1 MPASLNTYKEK
12 IRQLEISFPGISNNF
27 RFFLKKALKYSDSII
42 VLNDDFDILDHEI
55 EIIESFIESSKNKI
69 PIEYMLHEA
78 EFYGRNFYV
87 DNRVLIPRDETELL
101 IDILKNY
108 HQKKDLKVV
117 DLGTGSGCIAISIA
131 LEIPKSIVLGVD
143 KYLDALDVAT
153 KNKHIH
159 QVTNFHV
166 KQSDWLS
173 DINVYDFDVVI
184 SNPPYIDPTDK
195 HLKDLIHEPK
205 NALIAADRGLSD
217 IKKISIQAYK
227 KLKIGGILMF
237 EHGFNQADEVKKIME
252 LSNFHEIENFK
263 DYQLHPRITIG
274 KKLA

>member
-42 VLNDDFDILDHEI
+42 VLNDDFDILDHEM
-55 EIIESFIESSKNKI
+55 EIIEGFIESSKNKI
-69 PIEYMLHEA
+69 PIEYILHEA

-143 KYLDALDVAT
+143 KYLDALNVAT

>member
-55 EIIESFIESSKNKI
+55 EIIEGFIESSKNKI

-108 HQKKDLKVV
+108 YQKKDLKVA

-143 KYLDALDVAT
+143 KYLDALNVAT

-205 NALIAADRGLSD
+205 NALIAADSGLSD

>member
-12 IRQLEISFPGISNNF
+12 IRQLETSFPGISNNF

-55 EIIESFIESSKNKI
+55 EIIVGFIESSKNKI

-108 HQKKDLKVV
+108 YQKKDLKVV

-131 LEIPKSIVLGVD
+131 LVSKS
-143 KYLDALDVAT
+143 
-153 KNKHIH
+153 
-159 QVTNFHV
+159 
-166 KQSDWLS
+166 
-173 DINVYDFDVVI
+173 
-184 SNPPYIDPTDK
+184 
-195 HLKDLIHEPK
+195 
-205 NALIAADRGLSD
+205 
-217 IKKISIQAYK
+217 
-227 KLKIGGILMF
+227 
-237 EHGFNQADEVKKIME
+237 
-252 LSNFHEIENFK
+252 
-263 DYQLHPRITIG
+263 
-274 KKLA
+274 

>member
-12 IRQLEISFPGISNNF
+12 IRQLETSFPGISNNF

-55 EIIESFIESSKNKI
+55 EIIEGFIESSKNKI

-108 HQKKDLKVV
+108 YQKKDLKVV

-143 KYLDALDVAT
+143 KYLDALNVAT

-205 NALIAADRGLSD
+205 NALIAADSGLSD

-237 EHGFNQADEVKKIME
+237 EHGFDQADEVKKIME

>member
-55 EIIESFIESSKNKI
+55 EIIEGFIESSKNKI

-78 EFYGRNFYV
+78 AFYGRNFYV

-143 KYLDALDVAT
+143 KYLDALNVAT

>member
-42 VLNDDFDILDHEI
+42 VLNDDFDILDHEM
-55 EIIESFIESSKNKI
+55 EIIEGFIESSKNKI

-108 HQKKDLKVV
+108 DQKKDLKVV

-143 KYLDALDVAT
+143 KYLDALNVAT

-205 NALIAADRGLSD
+205 NALIAADSGLSD

>member
-42 VLNDDFDILDHEI
+42 ILNDDFDILDHEM
-55 EIIESFIESSKNKI
+55 EIIEGFIESSKNKI
-69 PIEYMLHEA
+69 PIEYMLREA

-143 KYLDALDVAT
+143 KYLDALNVAT

>member
-12 IRQLEISFPGISNNF
+12 IRQLETSFPGISNNF

-205 NALIAADRGLSD
+205 NALIAADSGLSD

>member
-42 VLNDDFDILDHEI
+42 VLNDDFDILDHEM
-55 EIIESFIESSKNKI
+55 EIIEGFIESSKNKI
-69 PIEYMLHEA
+69 PIEYILHEA

-108 HQKKDLKVV
+108 DQKKDLKVV

>member
-42 VLNDDFDILDHEI
+42 ILNDDFDILDHEI
-55 EIIESFIESSKNKI
+55 EIIEGFIESSKNKI

-108 HQKKDLKVV
+108 YQKKDLKVV

-143 KYLDALDVAT
+143 KYLDALNVAT

-195 HLKDLIHEPK
+195 HLKDLLHEPK

>member
-1 MPASLNTYKEK
+1 LPASLNTYKEK

-55 EIIESFIESSKNKI
+55 EIIEGFIESSKNKI

-108 HQKKDLKVV
+108 DQKKDLKVV

-143 KYLDALDVAT
+143 KYLDALNVAT

>member
-1 MPASLNTYKEK
+1 LPASLNTYKEK

-55 EIIESFIESSKNKI
+55 EIIEGFIESSKNKI

-108 HQKKDLKVV
+108 DQKKDLKVV

>member
-55 EIIESFIESSKNKI
+55 EIIEGFIESSKNKI

-108 HQKKDLKVV
+108 FQKKDLKVV

-143 KYLDALDVAT
+143 KYLDALNVAT

-205 NALIAADRGLSD
+205 NALIAADSGLSD

>member
-12 IRQLEISFPGISNNF
+12 IRQLEKSFPGIGNNF

-55 EIIESFIESSKNKI
+55 EIIEGFIESSKNKI

-108 HQKKDLKVV
+108 YQKKDLKVV

-143 KYLDALDVAT
+143 KYLDALNVAT

-205 NALIAADRGLSD
+205 NALIAADSGLSD

>member
-55 EIIESFIESSKNKI
+55 EIIEGFIESSKNKI

-108 HQKKDLKVV
+108 YQKKDLKVV

-143 KYLDALDVAT
+143 KYLDALNVAT
-153 KNKHIH
+153 QNKHIH
-159 QVTNFHV
+159 QATNFHV

-205 NALIAADRGLSD
+205 NALIAADSGLSD

>member
-55 EIIESFIESSKNKI
+55 EIIEGFIESSKNKI

-108 HQKKDLKVV
+108 DQKKDLKVV

-143 KYLDALDVAT
+143 KYLDALNVAT
-153 KNKHIH
+153 QNKHIH
-159 QVTNFHV
+159 QATNFHV

>member
-55 EIIESFIESSKNKI
+55 EIIEGFIESSKNKI

-108 HQKKDLKVV
+108 YQKKDLKVV

-143 KYLDALDVAT
+143 KYLDALNVAT

-205 NALIAADRGLSD
+205 NALIAADSGLSD

>member
-42 VLNDDFDILDHEI
+42 ILNDDFDILDHEM
-55 EIIESFIESSKNKI
+55 EIIEGFIESSKNKI

-108 HQKKDLKVV
+108 FQKKDLKVV

-143 KYLDALDVAT
+143 KYLDALNVAT

>member
-12 IRQLEISFPGISNNF
+12 IRQLETSFPGISNNF

-143 KYLDALDVAT
+143 KYLDALNVAT

>member
-55 EIIESFIESSKNKI
+55 EIIEGFIESSKNKI
-69 PIEYMLHEA
+69 PIEYMLREA

-143 KYLDALDVAT
+143 KYLDALNVAT

>member
-12 IRQLEISFPGISNNF
+12 IRQLETSFPGISNNF

-55 EIIESFIESSKNKI
+55 EIIEGFIESSKNKI

-108 HQKKDLKVV
+108 YQKKDLKVV

-143 KYLDALDVAT
+143 KYLDALNVAT

>member
-55 EIIESFIESSKNKI
+55 EIIEGFIESSKNKI

-78 EFYGRNFYV
+78 AFYGRNFYV

-108 HQKKDLKVV
+108 YQKKDLKEVY
-117 DLGTGSGCIAISIA
+117 LGTGSGCIAISIA

-143 KYLDALDVAT
+143 KYLDALNVAT

>member
-55 EIIESFIESSKNKI
+55 EIIEGFIESSKNKI
-69 PIEYMLHEA
+69 PIEYMLREA

-108 HQKKDLKVV
+108 FQKKDLKVV

-143 KYLDALDVAT
+143 KYLDALNVAT

>member
-55 EIIESFIESSKNKI
+55 EIIEGFIESSKNKI

-78 EFYGRNFYV
+78 AFYGRNFYV

-108 HQKKDLKVV
+108 DQKKDLKVV

-143 KYLDALDVAT
+143 KYLDALNVAT

>member
-108 HQKKDLKVV
+108 DQKKDLKVV

-143 KYLDALDVAT
+143 KYLDALNVAT

>member
-1 MPASLNTYKEK
+1 LPASLNTYKEK

-55 EIIESFIESSKNKI
+55 EIIEGFIESSKNKI

-101 IDILKNY
+101 VDILKNY
-108 HQKKDLKVV
+108 YQKKDLKVV

-143 KYLDALDVAT
+143 KYLDALNVAT

>member
-55 EIIESFIESSKNKI
+55 EIIEGFIESSKNKI

-108 HQKKDLKVV
+108 YQKKDLKVV

>member
-42 VLNDDFDILDHEI
+42 VLNDDFDILDHEM
-55 EIIESFIESSKNKI
+55 EIIEGFIESSKNKI
-69 PIEYMLHEA
+69 PIEYMLREA

-143 KYLDALDVAT
+143 KYLDALNVAT

>member
-1 MPASLNTYKEK
+1 M
-12 IRQLEISFPGISNNF
+12 
-27 RFFLKKALKYSDSII
+27 
-42 VLNDDFDILDHEI
+42 
-55 EIIESFIESSKNKI
+55 EIIEGFIESSKNKI

-108 HQKKDLKVV
+108 YQKKDLKVV

-143 KYLDALDVAT
+143 KYLDALNVAT

-166 KQSDWLS
+166 RQSDWLS

-195 HLKDLIHEPK
+195 HLKDLIIKSYNELDFESCLANK
-205 NALIAADRGLSD
+205 NIEDHVLNDRISGVKKFNIEATPTLIIND
-217 IKKISIQAYK
+217 KKFDNPHNYK
-227 KLKIGGILMF
+227 KLK
-237 EHGFNQADEVKKIME
+237 KT
-252 LSNFHEIENFK
+252 IE
-263 DYQLHPRITIG
+263 
-274 KKLA
+274 KLI

>member
-12 IRQLEISFPGISNNF
+12 IRQLETSFPGISNNF

-55 EIIESFIESSKNKI
+55 EIIEGFIESSKNKI

-78 EFYGRNFYV
+78 AFYGRNFYV

-108 HQKKDLKVV
+108 YQKKDLKVV

-143 KYLDALDVAT
+143 KYLDALNVAT

>member
-108 HQKKDLKVV
+108 YQKKDLKVV

-143 KYLDALDVAT
+143 KYLDALNVAT

>member
-55 EIIESFIESSKNKI
+55 EIIEGFIESSKNKI

-108 HQKKDLKVV
+108 YQKKDLKVV

-143 KYLDALDVAT
+143 KYLDALNVAT
-153 KNKHIH
+153 QNKHIH
-159 QVTNFHV
+159 QATNFHV

>member
-12 IRQLEISFPGISNNF
+12 IRQLETSFPGISNNF

>member
-1 MPASLNTYKEK
+1 MAASLNTYKEK
-12 IRQLEISFPGISNNF
+12 VGLLEKSFPGISNNF
-27 RFFLKKALKYSDSII
+27 RFFLKKALKFSDSII
-42 VLNDDFDILDHEI
+42 ILNDDVDILGHEVEKI
-55 EIIESFIESSKNKI
+55 ENFIKSTKNKI
-69 PIEYMLHEA
+69 PIEYMLNEA
-78 EFYGRNFYV
+78 EFYGRDFYV

-108 HQKKDLKVV
+108 HQKKDLNVI

-131 LEIPKSIVLGVD
+131 LEIPEANVIGVD
-143 KYLDALDVAT
+143 KFIDALDIAT
-153 KNKHIH
+153 KNKDIH
-159 QVTNFHV
+159 KVVNLTL

-173 DINVYDFDVVI
+173 DINQGNFDVVI
-184 SNPPYIDPTDK
+184 SNPPYINSTDK
-195 HLKDLIHEPK
+195 HLKNLVHEPM
-205 NALIAADRGLSD
+205 NALISADNGLSD
-217 IKKISIQAYK
+217 FKKISMQAYQ
-227 KLKIGGILMF
+227 KLKTGGILMF

>member
-55 EIIESFIESSKNKI
+55 EIIEGFIESSKNKI

-87 DNRVLIPRDETELL
+87 DNRVLIPRDETEML

-108 HQKKDLKVV
+108 YQKKDLKVV

-143 KYLDALDVAT
+143 KYLDALNVAT